1 MRRTIYSLLMLLS
14 VVFTA
19 CHKDILNDIDGLKG
33 DVADLQ
39 TRVEALEAQCKQM
52 NTNIGALQTIVNAM
66 QQNDAVTSVV
76 AITNASDTTGYNIT
90 FVSGTNITI
99 YNGTKG
105 NDGTAPTVGVRQ
117 DTDGIYY
124 WTLNGEFLKDAE
136 GNPLPVTG
144 TDGAAGVTPLLQI
157 DDNGYWQI
165 SYDDGATW
173 TTLGQATG
181 DTGETGKRFF
191 EKFEFTESSATITL
205 ADGTKLILP
214 RTNGE
219 NDHTLTYDANGGEGT
234 MVTENVWSQRVI
246 TTVKDCAFTRMGY
259 TFLTWNTQ
267 PDGTGITYAAGSS
280 INLKENTTLYAQ
292 WLDIRFSIISGKK
305 VLFAPGNLQYK
316 AFEDTWRFAEH
327 QYDYIGDANSNISS
341 TYAGWIDL
349 FGWGT
354 ATNPT
359 NTSILESDYTF
370 TDQGTNVI
378 GDYPTNT
385 WRTLSKGEWEYIIKT
400 RTNASSL
407 FGFAKVNGINGVILL
422 PDSLTTLSGITFN
435 AGAAKFS
442 NNEYTT
448 KQWQQ
453 MEDLGAVFLPVAG
466 NRYGTEVYN
475 VQSQGYYESSTEY
488 NSLYASQLFFSENW
502 VTCSACSKCT
512 ARSVRLAQ
520 DF

>member
-52 NTNIGALQTIVNAM
+52 NSDITTLQTLIAAL
-66 QQNDAVTSVV
+66 QQNDMISSIAGNETE
-76 AITNASDTTGYNIT
+76 GYTIT
-90 FVSGTNITI
+90 FVSGKVITLKS
-99 YNGTKG
+99 GTTGADG
-105 NDGTAPTVGVRQ
+105 NSPVIGAKQ
-117 DTDGIYY
+117 DSDGIYY
-124 WTLNGEFLKDAE
+124 WTLDGEFLKDAD
-136 GNPLPVTG
+136 GNALPVTG
-144 TDGAAGVTPLLQI
+144 TDGAAGVTPSLQI

-292 WLDIRFSIISGKK
+292 WLDIRFSIISGRK
-305 VLFAPGNLQYK
+305 VLFAPGNLQYQ
-316 AFEDTWRFAEH
+316 ASTNTWRFAEH

-407 FGFAKVNGINGVILL
+407 FGFAKVNGIKGLILL
-422 PDSLTTLSGITFN
+422 PDSWTTPNGITFN
-435 AGAAKFS
+435 AGTAAFT
-442 NNEYTT
+442 NNVYTIT
-448 KQWQQ
+448 QWQQ
-453 MEDLGAVFLPVAG
+453 MEVLGAVFLPAAG
-466 NRYGTEVYN
+466 FRYEKN
-475 VQSQGYYESSTEY
+475 VNKVQLKGNYWSSTE
-488 NSLYASQLFFSENW
+488 NGASYAYILNFGDNLLEPQVDRYRCNGH
-502 VTCSACSKCT
+502 
-512 ARSVRLAQ
+512 SVRLVREL
-520 DF
+520 